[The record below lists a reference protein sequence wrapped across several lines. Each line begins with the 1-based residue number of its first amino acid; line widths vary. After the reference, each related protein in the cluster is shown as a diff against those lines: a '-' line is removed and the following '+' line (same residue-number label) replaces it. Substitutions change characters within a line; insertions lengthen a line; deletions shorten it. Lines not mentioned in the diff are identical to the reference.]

1 MRVRL
6 PRRHWAFVLAV
17 LLLPILRVPAQDAPV
32 PAARDR
38 HVVVITIDGL
48 AASAFDEPRPPMP
61 TVLRLAREGARA
73 RRVTTVNPA
82 MTWPAHA
89 TIVTGVTP
97 ARHGLLV
104 NGLLV
109 REGPGKPLQFQQ
121 RPREDL
127 VRVPA
132 VYDLA
137 HAAGLTTALVDWIP
151 DQDGGSVAWS
161 FPERPDPK
169 GATEQALV
177 ADGVFAPED
186 MTEFFKS
193 TIVWRDEA
201 WTRAAVHLLKK
212 HKPNLMLLHL
222 LALDSSGHRHGP
234 RSIVAAPA
242 AAALADMRVRDVLDA
257 VREAGIADR
266 TTVIVMSDHGF
277 RPMKTVIRPNAI
289 LLRGGMLTADAEKKA
304 ATACEAYAITEGGTA
319 FLYATDPAK
328 REATLARL
336 REIFRSVEGIARILG
351 PEDYAAAGY
360 PAPGPQSQMGDLVLV
375 AKEGYGFWHDVGWD
389 PVGEAREGVTPVGHH
404 GFPAEDP
411 EMDAFLVA
419 WGRGIRPGAAL
430 DRIRLV
436 DVAPTVAALLGLRME
451 GVDGRVLSELLSEPR

>member
-1 MRVRL
+1 MTFRL
-6 PRRHWAFVLAV
+6 RQGVPAF
-17 LLLPILRVPAQDAPV
+17 LLLALGATVLQAQTA
-32 PAARDR
+32 PAAPGR
-38 HVVVITIDGL
+38 HVVLITIDGL
-48 AASAFDEPRPPMP
+48 PASAFDEPRPPMP

-82 MTWPAHA
+82 MTWPAHT

-97 ARHGLLV
+97 ARHGLLL

-109 REGPGKPLQFQQ
+109 REGPGKPLRFQQ

-127 VRVPA
+127 VRVPT

-151 DQDGGSVAWS
+151 DQDGGPVAWS

-169 GATEQALV
+169 GAAEQALV

-186 MTEFFKS
+186 MSDFFKS

-201 WTRAAVHLLKK
+201 WTRAAVHFLKT
-212 HKPNLMLLHL
+212 HKPNLLLLHL
-222 LALDSSGHRHGP
+222 LAVDTSGHRHGP

-242 AAALADMRVRDVLDA
+242 AAALADTRVRDILDA
-257 VREAGIADR
+257 LRDAGIADR

-277 RPMKTVIRPNAI
+277 RPIKTIVRPNAI
-289 LLRGGMLTADAEKKA
+289 LLREGLLTADAEKKA

-328 REATLARL
+328 REATVARL
-336 REIFRSVEGIARILG
+336 RGIFGSVEGIARILG
-351 PEDYAAAGY
+351 PEEFAAAGY

-375 AKEGYGFWHDVGWD
+375 AKEGYGFWHDVGGE

-419 WGRGIRPGAAL
+419 WGRGIRPGASIERA
-430 DRIRLV
+430 RLV
-436 DVAPTVAALLGLRME
+436 DVAPTVAALLGLKME
-451 GVDGRVLSELLSEPR
+451 NTEGRVLEEILK